1 MTQNIRYSVDGDG
14 IALLLIDVAGRP
26 MNVLTPGF
34 QADLA
39 ECIQRIATDAAVRG
53 VVIGSAKSS
62 FMAGADIKDM
72 VGAYDRGITA
82 AEASKFSYQLSS
94 LLRRLETCGKPV
106 AAAINGVAL
115 GGGFEVAL
123 ACHHR
128 VIADEPKAGVG
139 LPEVKI
145 GLLPGGGGTQRV
157 PRLVGVTEALKLIT
171 EGRQLSPADAL
182 KKGLVHEVA
191 PTAEI
196 VERARQWI
204 LKGGEGVQPWDK
216 KGFRVP
222 GGVGQTSPAAA
233 QTFMAGTALTAKTTQ
248 RNYPAPLAILSCV
261 YEGTQVPIDQ
271 GLRIESKYF
280 GQLLA
285 GPVARNLM
293 RTMFVNKGLADK
305 LARRPAGPPKTHVRR
320 LGIMG
325 AGMMGAGVAY
335 VSALAGMEVVLIDST
350 LELAEKGKAYSRALL
365 AKDVE
370 RGKRTQADADA
381 ILARIKPTVSYD
393 DLAGSDLVI
402 EAVFESREIKA
413 DVTQKAEAVIPKNA
427 VFASNTSTLPITGL
441 AQASKRP
448 TQFIGIHFFSPVDK
462 MPLVEIIL
470 GKKTSEDTLA
480 RALDYVG
487 QLRKTPI
494 VVNDSRG
501 FYTSRC
507 FGTYVYEGMAML
519 QEGVNPALIENAAR
533 MAGMPVGPLA
543 VADEVTIDLQW
554 KVIKQTEQD
563 LGRRFVKPVAYD
575 VVQKFVEELNR
586 PGRRFGA
593 GFYDYPKDAKKHLW
607 TGLRDVFPLAFNQ
620 LETAEVVK
628 RMMYIQ
634 ALETTRC
641 MEDGVVTTAAEAD
654 LGSILGWGFPAWTGG
669 TLSYID
675 TIGIRAFVTEC
686 ERMSK
691 RYGKRFKPS
700 KWLKQRAERNESFH
714 PAEGSE
720 SRAA

>member
-53 VVIGSAKSS
+53 VVVGSAKSS

-123 ACHHR
+123 ACHYR

-191 PTAEI
+191 PRDEI

-204 LKGGEGVQPWDK
+204 LKGGEGAQPWDK

-305 LARRPAGPPKTHVRR
+305 LARRPAGPPKTQVRR
-320 LGIMG
+320 LGILG

-413 DVTQKAEAVIPKNA
+413 DVTQKTEAVIPKNA

-519 QEGVNPALIENAAR
+519 QEGVNPALIENAAK

-563 LGRRFVKPVAYD
+563 LGRKFVKPVAYD
-575 VVQKFVEELNR
+575 VVQKFVEELKR

-593 GFYDYPKDAKKHLW
+593 GFYDYPKDAKKRLW
-607 TGLRDVFPLAFNQ
+607 PGLRDTYPLAFKQ
-620 LETAEVVK
+620 LETEEVVK
-628 RMMYIQ
+628 RLMYIQ

-641 MEDGVVTTAAEAD
+641 MEEGVVTTAAEAD

-675 TIGIRAFVTEC
+675 TIGIRAFVAEC

-700 KWLKQRAERNESFH
+700 KWLKQRAERNEPFH
-714 PAEGSE
+714 LAEGSE